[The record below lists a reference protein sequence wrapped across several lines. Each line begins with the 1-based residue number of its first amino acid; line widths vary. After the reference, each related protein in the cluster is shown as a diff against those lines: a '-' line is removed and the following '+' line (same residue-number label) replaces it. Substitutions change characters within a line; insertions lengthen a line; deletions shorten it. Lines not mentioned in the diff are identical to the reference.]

1 MYAGGVQNK
10 ERCFGNKTC
19 KLANIIDYVPNDQF
33 NAVTYENDI
42 ALLKL
47 GPFTPRIPP
56 IKTEYISAIPIDY
69 TSDSLPGIVNS
80 MLEFQLLKSHFVV
93 INTV

>member
-10 ERCFGNKTC
+10 ERCRSGTKTC
-19 KLANIIDYVPNDQF
+19 KLANIIDYVPYDQF

-69 TSDSLPGIVNS
+69 TSDSLPGIINS
-80 MLEFQLLKSHFVV
+80 MLEFQYLKY
-93 INTV
+93 